1 MKHHAY
7 TRVDRYKMRATTAT
21 PWRAH
26 CEVCCLRSL
35 DLNVETAELMGS
47 VPIAPT
53 SSWYAATQPE
63 ALGLALSHLASHVEV
78 AG

>member
-26 CEVCCLRSL
+26 CEICCLRSL

-47 VPIAPT
+47 LPIAPR
-53 SSWYAATQPE
+53 SSWYFATQPE
-63 ALGLALSHLASHVEV
+63 AQEAALSHLVSHREV
-78 AG
+78 PA